1 MQDEKLALPREMS
14 GRIAD
19 RFCFGRSWQFVCRT
33 YELCSQS
40 GERAVNQRRHFKQP
54 ESRIP
59 PRPFLISLMFTAAG
73 LLCIIGTSVTVAQD
87 PAQRVQNY
95 QRQVTG
101 NSLCEAATRGQIERV
116 RRLLETDPGLVHAK
130 NPFRK
135 QTPLHLAAANGRLK
149 VAELLLAKGA
159 RVDTLDSQQMQPLHS
174 AAYGGHPELI
184 ELLLQQGA
192 NIEAVDISGSTPLF
206 HAASG
211 GNVKAVQTL
220 LDKGAKVTVING
232 HGETPLHWAA
242 SRDHGA
248 VVELLL
254 DKGVSRE
261 AASKLGRTAL
271 HDAAWDGQA
280 KAVTALLA
288 RNAAVNAR
296 DKDGSTPLHL
306 AARDRNGYAA
316 VAVLLA
322 KGGDPNARRL
332 DGTTPLIVASN
343 NDLKVVELLLLKGAN
358 VNLAKF
364 DGWTA
369 LHEAAKRDNEP
380 MVRFLMSHGANPKA
394 THNGSAPWY
403 FAPVKGKVRV
413 FLMQAAGVPT
423 TEGVSRDGP
432 PRRGRSKS
440 GGRG

>member
-1 MQDEKLALPREMS
+1 MPIRRLDEHRSQDGEQIADQRRPFKWPEFGSLPHLSLGFLTLALTGS
-14 GRIAD
+14 LCVIGVQGAIA
-19 RFCFGRSWQFVCRT
+19 QNPT
-33 YELCSQS
+33 Q
-40 GERAVNQRRHFKQP
+40 RA
-54 ESRIP
+54 
-59 PRPFLISLMFTAAG
+59 
-73 LLCIIGTSVTVAQD
+73 
-87 PAQRVQNY
+87 QNY
-95 QRQVTG
+95 QRQVAG

-116 RRLLETDPGLVHAK
+116 QRLLETDPSLVHAT

-184 ELLLQQGA
+184 ELLLQQRA

-220 LDKGAKVTVING
+220 LNKGAKVTVING

-242 SRDHGA
+242 SRDHEA

-261 AASKLGRTAL
+261 AATKLGRTAL
-271 HDAAWDGQA
+271 HAAAWDGQA

-296 DKDGSTPLHL
+296 DKDGSTPVHL

-316 VAVLLA
+316 VAALLA

-332 DGTTPLIVASN
+332 DGATPLIIASN

-358 VNLAKF
+358 VNLPKL

-380 MVRFLMSHGANPKA
+380 MVRFLMSYGANPKA
-394 THNGSAPWY
+394 THQGGAPWF
-403 FAPVKGKVRV
+403 FAPPKGKVRV
-413 FLMQAAGVPT
+413 FLMQAAGVPVP
-423 TEGVSRDGP
+423 EGVSRDGP

-440 GGRG
+440 GGGG